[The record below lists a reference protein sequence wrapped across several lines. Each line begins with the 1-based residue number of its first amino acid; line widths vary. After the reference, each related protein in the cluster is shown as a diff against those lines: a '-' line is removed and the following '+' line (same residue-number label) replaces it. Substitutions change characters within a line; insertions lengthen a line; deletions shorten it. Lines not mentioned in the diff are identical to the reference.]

1 MIHFDLGPLD
11 TYMLTNPR
19 DIERVLVSEASRFRK
34 PQFQDQA
41 IGDLLGDGLLM
52 SEGETW
58 QTQRRLAQPAFD
70 MRRIS
75 TMAGMMTDRTES
87 MLADWHDGDVVDI
100 QLEMTRLTVEIIV
113 DAMFGSDLDDERIR
127 RLQEHLEPLGA
138 RFEPDPIRFL
148 TPDWVPTRENREYKE
163 ALSVLEDIIWDLV
176 EERRGTEYGPGPASS
191 VADDSPADG
200 PPVDSPSRL
209 RPRRTDRQ
217 EPPRR
222 TDDDALGGPR
232 HYRADAH
239 VRVVPAFAASRR
251 GGETAP
257 RGGRSARRSHAHL
270 RGRAAVGVHR
280 ARPERGDAAVPAGV
294 RDVPRT
300 QNRRSNRWLSH
311 PRGLGAHAPTVGC
324 PPLGALVGRPARIRP
339 RPLDARAGRQP
350 TEFRVLPL
358 RRRAASL
365 YRQTPVATRRS
376 SHYGNDCAAIRTRI
390 HPRRTVLASRVAD
403 DAPAGTDWDATAG
416 AREAV
421 AQSRPRLPKKPVSG
435 WKRNRRRRLAELGV
449 VEVELRD
456 GPLDGVDVVAS

>member
-1 MIHFDLGPLD
+1 MSATPPGPKGVPLFGASRQYARDPFSFLTAVADAYGDVIHFDLGPLD

-113 DAMFGSDLDDERIR
+113 DAMFGSDLDDDRIR

-191 VADDSPADG
+191 VADDSAVGDQPMDLLSILLRAYDRG
-200 PPVDSPSRL
+200 EQTDKNLRDELMTMLLAGHDTTALTLTYAWYLLSQHPEAEAKLHREVDDVLGGRTPTIEDVRQLEYTERVLNEAMRLYPPVYVMFREPKVDARIGGYRIPEGSALMLPQWVVHRSERWWDDPLEFDPDRWALARAADRPSFAYF
-209 RPRRTDRQ
+209 PFG
-217 EPPRR
+217 
-222 TDDDALGGPR
+222 GGPR
-232 HYRADAH
+232 HCIGKH
-239 VRVVPAFAASRR
+239 LSLL
-251 GGETAP
+251 E
-257 RGGRSARRSHAHL
+257 GRLIMGTVAQRYELEYIREEPFSL
-270 RGRAAVGVHR
+270 RGSL
-280 ARPERGDAAVPAGV
+280 
-294 RDVPRT
+294 T
-300 QNRRSNRWLSH
+300 MH
-311 PRGLGAHAPTVGC
+311 PQEPIGMRL
-324 PPLGALVGRPARIRP
+324 
-339 RPLDARAGRQP
+339 Q
-350 TEFRVLPL
+350 
-358 RRRAASL
+358 
-365 YRQTPVATRRS
+365 
-376 SHYGNDCAAIRTRI
+376 
-390 HPRRTVLASRVAD
+390 
-403 DAPAGTDWDATAG
+403 
-416 AREAV
+416 AREN
-421 AQSRPRLPKKPVSG
+421 Q
-435 WKRNRRRRLAELGV
+435 
-449 VEVELRD
+449 
-456 GPLDGVDVVAS
+456 